1 MARRENPGGST
12 RPTATTSPGATQT
25 DPLAS
30 NLNAGGTG
38 VSGTSNY
45 GGVGGTDTGLGAS
58 GQGNFGTDLGN
69 NQGNNQGNV
78 AQQAK
83 DQVRNLA
90 GDAKREASNMAS
102 QAGDMV
108 QGLVS
113 KQKDQAAQR
122 LGSVAGALRDVGNRL
137 NEQQEN
143 AGFGQYAVRAADQ
156 VDRLSGYLRDRDLNT
171 FVQDTESFARRHPD
185 VFLGGTFL
193 AGLLLA
199 RFLKSSS
206 SSQDEDWNANAYAS
220 YNDYPGQMSRRGY
233 AGEPFDD
240 VNPQAYASYP
250 GERYGRGAELGG
262 PPEPFRS
269 EDRPGPY
276 GTPDGV
282 RFPDTPEG
290 G

>member
-1 MARRENPGGST
+1 MARRENPGDS
-12 RPTATTSPGATQT
+12 RPTATTLPTSTNL

-30 NLNAGGTG
+30 NLNAG
-38 VSGTSNY
+38 N
-45 GGVGGTDTGLGAS
+45 DTGFGAS
-58 GQGNFGTDLGN
+58 D
-69 NQGNNQGNV
+69 QGNV
-78 AQQAK
+78 AEQAK
-83 DQVRNLA
+83 EQVRNLA

-113 KQKDQAAQR
+113 KQKDQAAER

-137 NEQQEN
+137 NEQDN
-143 AGFGQYAVRAADQ
+143 AAGFGQYAVRAADQ
-156 VDRLSGYLRDRDLNT
+156 VERLSGYLRDRDLNT
-171 FVQDTESFARRHPD
+171 FVRDTEGFARRHPD

-206 SSQDEDWNANAYAS
+206 SNQDEDWGANAYAS
-220 YNDYPGQMSRRGY
+220 NPDYSGQMGRSRY
-233 AGEPFDD
+233 AGEPFGD

-250 GERYGRGAELGG
+250 GERFGRGAEFGG
-262 PPEPFRS
+262 PPEPYRS

>member
-1 MARRENPGGST
+1 M
-12 RPTATTSPGATQT
+12 
-25 DPLAS
+25 
-30 NLNAGGTG
+30 
-38 VSGTSNY
+38 
-45 GGVGGTDTGLGAS
+45 GLGAS
-58 GQGNFGTDLGN
+58 GQSSFGNDLGDN
-69 NQGNNQGNV
+69 LGNQGNM

-83 DQVRNLA
+83 EQVRHLA
-90 GDAKREASNMAS
+90 DDAKRETSRMAS

-137 NEQQEN
+137 NEQDN

-156 VDRLSGYLRDRDLNT
+156 VDRLSGYLRDRDLNN
-171 FVQDTESFARRHPD
+171 FVRDTESFARRHPD

-206 SSQDEDWNANAYAS
+206 SNVDEDWSANAYAS
-220 YNDYPGQMSRRGY
+220 YPDYQGQMGRNRY

-250 GERYGRGAELGG
+250 GERFGRGAELGG
-262 PPEPFRS
+262 PPEPHRS

-276 GTPDGV
+276 GTTEGIRYPD
-282 RFPDTPEG
+282 RPEG

>member
-12 RPTATTSPGATQT
+12 RPTATTSPTST
-25 DPLAS
+25 NPDPLAS
-30 NLNAGGTG
+30 SLNAGAAGA
-38 VSGTSNY
+38 SGTSNF
-45 GGVGGTDTGLGAS
+45 GGVGGYDTGLGAS
-58 GQGNFGTDLGN
+58 GQGNNLGDNMDN
-69 NQGNNQGNV
+69 NQGNQGNV

-83 DQVRNLA
+83 EQVRNLA
-90 GDAKREASNMAS
+90 DDAKRETSRMAN
-102 QAGDMV
+102 QAGDLV
-108 QGLVS
+108 QGLVG
-113 KQKDQAAQR
+113 KQKDQAAEK

-137 NEQQEN
+137 QEQDD

-156 VDRLSGYLRDRDLNT
+156 VDRLSGYLRERDLNT
-171 FVQDTESFARRHPD
+171 FFRDTEGFARRHPD

-206 SSQDEDWNANAYAS
+206 SSQDEDWGANAYAS
-220 YNDYPGQMSRRGY
+220 YPGYEGQMGRSRY

-250 GERYGRGAELGG
+250 GERFGRGAEFGG

-269 EDRPGPY
+269 EDKPGPY
-276 GTPDGV
+276 GTPDGI

>member
-1 MARRENPGGST
+1 MARRENPDGIT
-12 RPTATTSPGATQT
+12 RPTATQE
-25 DPLAS
+25 
-30 NLNAGGTG
+30 
-38 VSGTSNY
+38 
-45 GGVGGTDTGLGAS
+45 
-58 GQGNFGTDLGN
+58 
-69 NQGNNQGNV
+69 
-78 AQQAK
+78 AK
-83 DQVRNLA
+83 EQVRNLA
-90 GDAKREASNMAS
+90 GDARREASQMAS

-108 QGLVS
+108 QGLVGR
-113 KQKDQAAQR
+113 QKDQAAER

-137 NEQQEN
+137 QEQDG
-143 AGFGQYAVRAADQ
+143 AGYGQYAVRAADQ

-171 FVQDTESFARRHPD
+171 FVRDTERFARRHPD

-206 SSQDEDWNANAYAS
+206 SSRDEDWNANAYAS
-220 YNDYPGQMSRRGY
+220 YPGQMGRNRY
-233 AGEPFDD
+233 AGEAFDD

-250 GERYGRGAELGG
+250 GERFGRGAEFGG
-262 PPEPFRS
+262 PPEPHRS

-282 RFPDTPEG
+282 RYPDTPEG

>member
-1 MARRENPGGST
+1 MARRENPGDSI
-12 RPTATTSPGATQT
+12 RPTATTSPTLT
-25 DPLAS
+25 NPDPLAS
-30 NLNAGGTG
+30 NLNAG
-38 VSGTSNY
+38 N
-45 GGVGGTDTGLGAS
+45 DTGFGAS
-58 GQGNFGTDLGN
+58 DQGNM
-69 NQGNNQGNV
+69 

-83 DQVRNLA
+83 EQVRHLA
-90 GDAKREASNMAS
+90 DDAKRETSRMAN

-113 KQKDQAAQR
+113 KQKDQAAER

-137 NEQQEN
+137 QEQEG
-143 AGFGQYAVRAADQ
+143 AGFGRYAVRAADQ

-171 FVQDTESFARRHPD
+171 FFRDTEGFARRHPD

-206 SSQDEDWNANAYAS
+206 SSRDEDWSPGAHAS
-220 YNDYPGQMSRRGY
+220 YPGEMDDRSRY

-250 GERYGRGAELGG
+250 GERFGRGAEFGG

-269 EDRPGPY
+269 EDKPGPY

-282 RFPDTPEG
+282 RYPDTPEG

>member
-1 MARRENPGGST
+1 MARRENPGGSA
-12 RPTATTSPGATQT
+12 RPTATTSP
-25 DPLAS
+25 
-30 NLNAGGTG
+30 
-38 VSGTSNY
+38 TS
-45 GGVGGTDTGLGAS
+45 T
-58 GQGNFGTDLGN
+58 
-69 NQGNNQGNV
+69 V
-78 AQQAK
+78 AQEAK
-83 DQVRNLA
+83 EQVRNLA
-90 GDAKREASNMAS
+90 DDAKRETSRMAN

-137 NEQQEN
+137 NEQQN
-143 AGFGQYAVRAADQ
+143 DQNGTGLGQYAVRAADQ
-156 VDRLSGYLRDRDLNT
+156 VDRLSGYLRDRDLST
-171 FVQDTESFARRHPD
+171 FVRDTESFARRHPD

-199 RFLKSSS
+199 RFLKASS
-206 SSQDEDWNANAYAS
+206 SSQDDDWNANAYAS
-220 YNDYPGQMSRRGY
+220 YPDYSGNMSRRGY

-250 GERYGRGAELGG
+250 GERFGRGAEFGG
-262 PPEPFRS
+262 PPEPYRS

-282 RFPDTPEG
+282 RYPDTPEG

>member
-12 RPTATTSPGATQT
+12 RPTATTSPSATQT

-30 NLNAGGTG
+30 NLNAGTTG
-38 VSGTSNY
+38 VSGTTNY
-45 GGVGGTDTGLGAS
+45 GGVGGTDMGLGAS
-58 GQGNFGTDLGN
+58 GQSSFGNDLGDN
-69 NQGNNQGNV
+69 LGNQGNM

-83 DQVRNLA
+83 EQVRHLA
-90 GDAKREASNMAS
+90 DDAKRETSRMAS

-137 NEQQEN
+137 NEQDN

-156 VDRLSGYLRDRDLNT
+156 VDRLSGYLRDRDLNN
-171 FVQDTESFARRHPD
+171 FVRDTESFARRHPD

-206 SSQDEDWNANAYAS
+206 SNVDEDWSANAYAS
-220 YNDYPGQMSRRGY
+220 YPDYQGQMGRNRY

-250 GERYGRGAELGG
+250 GERFGRGAELGG
-262 PPEPFRS
+262 PPEPHRS

-276 GTPDGV
+276 GTTEGIRYPD
-282 RFPDTPEG
+282 RPEG

>member
-1 MARRENPGGST
+1 MARRENPGDS
-12 RPTATTSPGATQT
+12 RPTATTFPTSTNP

-30 NLNAGGTG
+30 NLNAG
-38 VSGTSNY
+38 N
-45 GGVGGTDTGLGAS
+45 DTGFGAS
-58 GQGNFGTDLGN
+58 D
-69 NQGNNQGNV
+69 QGNV

-83 DQVRNLA
+83 DQVRHLA
-90 GDAKREASNMAS
+90 DDAKREASNMAS

-113 KQKDQAAQR
+113 KQKDQAAER

-137 NEQQEN
+137 NDQDN
-143 AGFGQYAVRAADQ
+143 AGFGQYAVRAAEQ

-171 FVQDTESFARRHPD
+171 FVRDTEGFARRHPD

-206 SSQDEDWNANAYAS
+206 SSSDEDWNANAYAS
-220 YNDYPGQMSRRGY
+220 YPDYQGRMDRSRY

-240 VNPQAYASYP
+240 VNPQAYASFP
-250 GERYGRGAELGG
+250 GERFGRGAEFGG
-262 PPEPFRS
+262 PPEPYRS
-269 EDRPGPY
+269 EDKAGPY

>member
-1 MARRENPGGST
+1 MARRENPGGSA
-12 RPTATTSPGATQT
+12 RPTATTSP
-25 DPLAS
+25 
-30 NLNAGGTG
+30 
-38 VSGTSNY
+38 TS
-45 GGVGGTDTGLGAS
+45 T
-58 GQGNFGTDLGN
+58 
-69 NQGNNQGNV
+69 V
-78 AQQAK
+78 AQEAK
-83 DQVRNLA
+83 EQVRNLA
-90 GDAKREASNMAS
+90 DDAKRETSRMAS

-113 KQKDQAAQR
+113 KQKDQAAER
-122 LGSVAGALRDVGNRL
+122 LGSVAGVLRDVGNRL

-156 VDRLSGYLRDRDLNT
+156 VDRLSGYLRDRDLGT
-171 FVQDTESFARRHPD
+171 FVRDTESFARRHPD

-199 RFLKSSS
+199 RFLKASSS
-206 SSQDEDWNANAYAS
+206 NQDDDWNANAYAS
-220 YNDYPGQMSRRGY
+220 YPDYPSRMEGRGY

-250 GERYGRGAELGG
+250 GERFGRGAELGG
-262 PPEPFRS
+262 PPEPHRS

-276 GTPDGV
+276 GAPIGV

-290 G
+290 A

>member
-30 NLNAGGTG
+30 NLNAGTTG
-38 VSGTSNY
+38 VSGTANY
-45 GGVGGTDTGLGAS
+45 GGVGGSDTGLGAS
-58 GQGNFGTDLGN
+58 GQGSNLGN
-69 NQGNNQGNV
+69 EQANQGNV
-78 AQQAK
+78 TQQAK
-83 DQVRNLA
+83 EQVRHLA
-90 GDAKREASNMAS
+90 DDAKRETSRMAS

-137 NEQQEN
+137 NEQDN

-156 VDRLSGYLRDRDLNT
+156 VERLSGYLRDRDLNT

-199 RFLKSSS
+199 RFLKSSAPN
-206 SSQDEDWNANAYAS
+206 QYDDWNANAYAS
-220 YNDYPGQMSRRGY
+220 YPDYPGRMDRRGY

-250 GERYGRGAELGG
+250 GERFGRGAELGG
-262 PPEPFRS
+262 PPEPHRS
-269 EDRPGPY
+269 EDRTGPY
-276 GTPDGV
+276 GTPIGV
-282 RFPDTPEG
+282 RFPDKPEG
-290 G
+290 A

>member
-1 MARRENPGGST
+1 MARRENPDDFN
-12 RPTATTSPGATQT
+12 RPTATTSP
-25 DPLAS
+25 
-30 NLNAGGTG
+30 
-38 VSGTSNY
+38 TS
-45 GGVGGTDTGLGAS
+45 T
-58 GQGNFGTDLGN
+58 
-69 NQGNNQGNV
+69 V

-83 DQVRNLA
+83 EQVRNLA
-90 GDAKREASNMAS
+90 DDAKAETSRMAS

-108 QGLVS
+108 QDLVG
-113 KQKDQAAQR
+113 KQKDQAVQR

-137 NEQQEN
+137 QQQDG

-156 VDRLSGYLRDRDLNT
+156 VDRLSGYLRDRDLKT
-171 FVQDTESFARRHPD
+171 FVRDTERLARRHPD

-206 SSQDEDWNANAYAS
+206 SSRDEDWEAQDYAS
-220 YNDYPGQMSRRGY
+220 HPGQMGRSRY

-250 GERYGRGAELGG
+250 GERFGRGAELGG
-262 PPEPFRS
+262 PPEPYRS
-269 EDRPGPY
+269 QDRPGPY
-276 GTPDGV
+276 GTPEGV

>member
-1 MARRENPGGST
+1 MARRENPGDSM
-12 RPTATTSPGATQT
+12 RPTATTFPTSTNP
-25 DPLAS
+25 DPVAS
-30 NLNAGGTG
+30 NSNTG
-38 VSGTSNY
+38 N
-45 GGVGGTDTGLGAS
+45 DTGFGAS
-58 GQGNFGTDLGN
+58 D
-69 NQGNNQGNV
+69 QGNV

-83 DQVRNLA
+83 EQVRNLA

-113 KQKDQAAQR
+113 KQKDQAAER

-137 NEQQEN
+137 NEQDN
-143 AGFGQYAVRAADQ
+143 AGFGQYAVRAAEQ
-156 VDRLSGYLRDRDLNT
+156 VDRLSGYLRDRDLNS
-171 FVQDTESFARRHPD
+171 FVRDTEGFARRHPD

-206 SSQDEDWNANAYAS
+206 SSHDEDWNANAYAS
-220 YNDYPGQMSRRGY
+220 YPDYQGQMGRSRY
-233 AGEPFDD
+233 AGEPFGD

-250 GERYGRGAELGG
+250 GERFGRGAEFGG
-262 PPEPFRS
+262 PPEPYRS
-269 EDRPGPY
+269 EDKAGPY